1 MGLKLTNFLFMN
13 KQVIL
18 NTIAFLKRVN
28 LSGEEVPYYN
38 ECINYLNGEFS
49 KQEEEKKEEQ

>member
-1 MGLKLTNFLFMN
+1 MN